1 MDNSLNST
9 TELIQN
15 ANEMLIKKETEYSQ
29 LPDIKFPKKTK
40 GNYL

>member
-15 ANEMLIKKETEYSQ
+15 ANEMLSRKETEYSQ
-29 LPDIKFPKKTK
+29 LPDIKFPMKTK